1 MTYTGEV
8 AATGERDW
16 LMVSRPP
23 ETRARGLRLVRDRS
37 RYLPAMEL
45 IASEPID
52 AQLLAQWASL
62 PPFPYVLECLGGE
75 RDPLLAFAAL
85 DWTAER
91 IPFSSSRISIAATA
105 AVALTR
111 VFSMISVCVPAD
123 RWWLFTRPFV
133 ALDLEDRPRVGF
145 ATPPARGATCDVRA
159 FVDAVGRLVL
169 DLVDLQ
175 EADAEAP
182 LARVIR
188 RATDPDPQ
196 RRYDTLESLRAAF
209 VEAGGLRARGNPVD
223 GLCWD
228 AVERG
233 IGFLH
238 LEDWP
243 RARHAFARALSL
255 HAGHVIASRGAA
267 MAGARDPSGV
277 SVTVDPRAGFGAAH
291 ELTIEVPVQ
300 SWAELA
306 PIAARFEA
314 EHDPRAALA
323 LYRSVQASP
332 GNGVHLGIA
341 RTSLALG
348 DTGYAIDF
356 ARRARRDDPSST
368 EAFRLEAT
376 ALLRRRQ
383 YGDALACIDAW
394 AAVAPDEGARHYA
407 RGKALLGLSRLPE
420 AREAFDR
427 ATVLAPTMIEAM
439 LLRREVDRH
448 MANQRATAGAQA
460 QAPFEIPPA
469 LAGFRDAMVS
479 GHVVEAIALLRTERY
494 AADSMA
500 QIVLAQLLFY
510 DGAHAEAL
518 AIFLRYLDGEHKRA
532 ALVGAAESCLALG
545 QSEAA
550 LAAANR
556 LDPRKDIRAIELRA
570 RAFAQLGRD
579 AEAEAELQRYVAA
592 NRGDLRVRSALGER

>member
-1 MTYTGEV
+1 
-8 AATGERDW
+8 
-16 LMVSRPP
+16 
-23 ETRARGLRLVRDRS
+23 
-37 RYLPAMEL
+37 MEL
-45 IASEPID
+45 CAPEPLD
-52 AQLLAQWASL
+52 TQLLAEWQGL
-62 PPFPYVLECLGGE
+62 PPFPYVLECLGGD
-75 RDPLLAFAAL
+75 RDPLIRFAAL
-85 DWTAER
+85 DWSAER
-91 IPFSSSRISIAATA
+91 IPLSSVRVSVAASA
-105 AVALTR
+105 GVALTR
-111 VFSMISVCVPAD
+111 VFSMIAVWVRPD
-123 RWWLFTRPFV
+123 RWSWFTRPFV
-133 ALDLEDRPRVGF
+133 LLDLEDQPRVGF
-145 ATPPARGATCDVRA
+145 ATPLAKPAVCDART
-159 FVDAVGRLVL
+159 FVDVVGRLVL

-175 EADAEAP
+175 TGDADAP

-196 RRYDTLESLRAAF
+196 RRYDTLESLRRAF

-233 IGFLH
+233 IGFAH
-238 LEDWP
+238 LAEWP
-243 RARHAFARALSL
+243 RARDAFERALL
-255 HAGHVIASRGAA
+255 LDARHVVATQGAA
-267 MAGARDPSGV
+267 LARARDPSTASSPFASSGV
-277 SVTVDPRAGFGAAH
+277 APRAGFDPVVS
-291 ELTIEVPVQ
+291 IEVPIRPWSEV
-300 SWAELA
+300 A
-306 PIAARFEA
+306 PLAARFEA

-323 LYRSVQASP
+323 LYRCVEPAP
-332 GNGVHLGIA
+332 DNGVHLGIA

-356 ARRARRDDPSST
+356 ARRARRDDPASS
-368 EAFRLEAT
+368 EAFQIEAT

-383 YGDALACIDAW
+383 YPEALACIDAW
-394 AAVAPDEGARHYA
+394 AAIAPDEGARHYA

-420 AREAFDR
+420 ARAAFER

-448 MANQRATAGAQA
+448 MAQQRATAGTQA
-460 QAPFEIPPA
+460 QGSLALPAA

-494 AADSMA
+494 AADAMA
-500 QIVLAQLLFY
+500 QIVLAQLLAY

-518 AIFLRYLDGEHKRA
+518 AIFLRYLDGEQRRT
-532 ALVGAAESCLALG
+532 ALVGAAECCLALG

-556 LDPRKDIRAIELRA
+556 LDPRKDIVAIELRA

-579 AEAEAELQRYVAA
+579 AEAEAEVQRYVAA
-592 NRGDLRVRSALGER
+592 NRGDLRVRSARGPTS